1 MALLSLLNEHLS
13 SQQLND
19 LMEYNTSQTMLIFRE
34 YGRNIQKLVE
44 YAVEVEDDEKRNAIV
59 NYIIGLMGQM
69 NPHLKNVEQFRHKL
83 WDHIFMIS
91 QFKLEADNP
100 YPDFEPIHQEDI
112 PRLPYPKSNL
122 RFKHY
127 GKNVEQLIDK
137 AVAMEDLD
145 KQKEFAKI
153 IGNYMKMVYRN
164 NNSDNVDDETIR
176 EDLHFLSEG
185 QLQLDDSSNLDRL
198 SRSNRNKNKKH
209 SNENSSG
216 NNRNSSGGYRSQ
228 SNSYSNNNNSNSG
241 YRSNSNR
248 RSNNNS
254 SSSNNNNNRNKKYR
268 R

>member
-1 MALLSLLNEHLS
+1 
-13 SQQLND
+13 
-19 LMEYNTSQTMLIFRE
+19 MEYNTSQTTLIFRE

-44 YAVEVEDDEKRNAIV
+44 YAVAVEDDEKRNAIV

-91 QFKLEADNP
+91 QFKLIADNP
-100 YPDFEPIHQEDI
+100 YPDFEPIQKEDI

-137 AVAMEDLD
+137 AVEMEDPD
-145 KQKEFAKI
+145 KQREFAKV

-176 EDLHFLSEG
+176 EDLYFLSEG
-185 QLQLDDSSNLDRL
+185 QLQLDDASNLDRL

-209 SNENSSG
+209 SNDNS
-216 NNRNSSGGYRSQ
+216 NNRNNSGGYRSQ
-228 SNSYSNNNNSNSG
+228 SNSYSNNNN
-241 YRSNSNR
+241 YRNNNNNR
-248 RSNNNS
+248 RNNNN
-254 SSSNNNNNRNKKYR
+254 NNNNNRNKKYR